1 MLHQMVPTEPTAVLR
16 GLSVSSVV
24 IAVCRRTEICV
35 RFVLYFIAMLDVTV
49 ITWHVHNKVAAI
61 LLPCTSLSLDPIYV
75 ISVSI
80 CVVLVWHD
88 DGNKNCADGV
98 WSGDGRTYLH

>member
-1 MLHQMVPTEPTAVLR
+1 MPTEPSAGFR
-16 GLSVSSVV
+16 GLSGSSAV

-35 RFVLYFIAMLDVTV
+35 RFVLHFIVQLDVTV
-49 ITWHVHNKVAAI
+49 ITWQVRNKITAI
-61 LLPCTSLSLDPIYV
+61 LLSGTSLSLDLIYV

-80 CVVLVWHD
+80 CVVLVCND

-98 WSGDGRTYLH
+98 WSVEGGGVFH